1 LELEELAQRQQ
12 LVWGTFLMERQ
23 PTPERK
29 IAHILI
35 DVGAIATIIIEECGA
50 SMQVA
55 IIAADRILEYLEGI
69 G

>member
-1 LELEELAQRQQ
+1 MELAQRQQ
-12 LVWGTFLMERQ
+12 LVWGMSHMELPQ
-23 PTPERK
+23 NPERK
-29 IAHILI
+29 IAHVLI